1 MNWIMCEFLIYL
13 FCPIRFGVE
22 MIVFFAMHGQVPSLT
37 TDVDMDGEQDIGA
50 S

>member
-1 MNWIMCEFLIYL
+1 M
-13 FCPIRFGVE
+13 V
-22 MIVFFAMHGQVPSLT
+22 VFFAIHRQVPSLT